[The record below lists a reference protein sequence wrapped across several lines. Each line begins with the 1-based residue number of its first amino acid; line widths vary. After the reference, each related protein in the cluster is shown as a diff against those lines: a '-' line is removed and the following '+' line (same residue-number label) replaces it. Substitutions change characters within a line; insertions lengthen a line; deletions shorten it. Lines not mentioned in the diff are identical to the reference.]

1 MEKNARVLNEKYLNK
16 LYTENH
22 DKYLELLL
30 RPMKI
35 RVNKMKKNQKIKNL
49 KF

>member
-1 MEKNARVLNEKYLNK
+1 MEKKARVLNEKYLNK

-35 RVNKMKKNQKIKNL
+35 RVNKMKKNQKS
-49 KF
+49 